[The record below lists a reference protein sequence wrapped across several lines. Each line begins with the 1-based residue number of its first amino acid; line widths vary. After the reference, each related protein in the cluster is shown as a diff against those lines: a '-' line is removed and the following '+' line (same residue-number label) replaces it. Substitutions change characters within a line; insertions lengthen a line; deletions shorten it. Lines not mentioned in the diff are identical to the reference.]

1 MKVLKFMLGIA
12 LVMYL
17 CFSASNLTFNYLK
30 WEAES
35 RLLCSVFTSVIFFG
49 YLMLVEINKQTK

>member
-1 MKVLKFMLGIA
+1 MKALKFMIGIA

-17 CFSASNLTFNYLK
+17 CFSASNLTFNYMK
-30 WEAES
+30 WTSES